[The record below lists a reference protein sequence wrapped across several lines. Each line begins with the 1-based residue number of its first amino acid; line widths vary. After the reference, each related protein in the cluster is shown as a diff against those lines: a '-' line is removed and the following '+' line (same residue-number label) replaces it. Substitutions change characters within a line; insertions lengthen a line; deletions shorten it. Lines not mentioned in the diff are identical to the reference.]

1 MMSSYCEKY
10 LNLVKTR
17 LGEPL
22 YRRKEGVVKNSPD
35 HVGFSR
41 EIFEMADAS
50 WRANEPG
57 RASFTENKTVESF

>member
-1 MMSSYCEKY
+1 M
-10 LNLVKTR
+10 VKD
-17 LGEPL
+17 
-22 YRRKEGVVKNSPD
+22 SPD

-57 RASFTENKTVESF
+57 RASLTENKTVESF